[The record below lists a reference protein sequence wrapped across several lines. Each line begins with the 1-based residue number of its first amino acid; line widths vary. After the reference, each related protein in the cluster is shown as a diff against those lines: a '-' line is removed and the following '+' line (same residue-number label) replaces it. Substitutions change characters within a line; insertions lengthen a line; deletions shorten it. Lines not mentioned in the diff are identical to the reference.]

1 MISTSVRCLGVVIAL
16 TAPSAALAEAFCM
29 AATEDAVYVSG
40 VYASE
45 GANAEV
51 RTQEFGA
58 RVRAEHDI
66 ETFYGGVKCPSYE
79 GRDETVRQ
87 REEQIGWVKSQ
98 DKAVITVDWP

>member
-1 MISTSVRCLGVVIAL
+1 MISKSVRSLGVVIAL
-16 TAPSAALAEAFCM
+16 MGPTAAFGEAFCM

-40 VYASE
+40 VYAAE
-45 GANAEV
+45 GANEEV

-58 RVRAEHDI
+58 RVRAKHDI

-87 REEQIGWVKSQ
+87 REEQIDWVRSQ
-98 DKAVITVDWP
+98 DKAVIPVDWP